1 MEARIMK
8 LNPYAAR
15 PAVNMTPEVARKLLA
30 YQEGENGYTIN
41 LMQAKAGAAAPPH
54 SHPHLQVVYMLSG
67 KGDFRCGDEVSTI
80 TAGDL
85 IQIDSNV
92 PHTFDAV
99 YEDAQWLEFFTPNRE
114 DYKPE

>member
-1 MEARIMK
+1 
-8 LNPYAAR
+8 
-15 PAVNMTPEVARKLLA
+15 
-30 YQEGENGYTIN
+30 
-41 LMQAKAGAAAPPH
+41 
-54 SHPHLQVVYMLSG
+54 MLSG